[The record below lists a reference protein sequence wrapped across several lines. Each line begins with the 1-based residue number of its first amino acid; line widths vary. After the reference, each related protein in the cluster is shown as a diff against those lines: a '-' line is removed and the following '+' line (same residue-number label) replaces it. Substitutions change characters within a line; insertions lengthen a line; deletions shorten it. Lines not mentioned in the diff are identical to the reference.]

1 MKVILID
8 DEHLAL
14 TRLEHLFAEYI
25 DEIEVVGAYQNASQ
39 ALKEIEVISPDVVFL
54 DIEMPGM
61 NGLELAGKIQEIN
74 HHIEIVF
81 VTGYNEYAI
90 EAFELFAFDYI
101 LKPILGNRLR
111 KSLTQL
117 QRRISNSPLPSTE
130 GGMDKAWIQ
139 CFNQIKVKGPD
150 YKEEALKWR
159 TSKAQELF
167 AYLFHNRGKMIN
179 KEILVDLLWPSTNN
193 TQQLYTTIYHIRR
206 TLKQYGLES
215 LSIQSGNG
223 GYTLTA
229 DNIKIDTEEWEQ
241 HLNQLE
247 PISDKNYME
256 YEQVFYEYKGDYLG
270 QYGYLWAEGEKERFK
285 RLWLNHS
292 IKLIRFY
299 QNKGIN
305 EDAIKI
311 CQRIQQ
317 MYPDVEES
325 YFELMKIYATMNKL
339 IAVEEQYRRLTS
351 LLTRELGVEP
361 SRMIRNWYKNWKRKK
376 V

>member
-1 MKVILID
+1 MRVILID

-14 TRLEHLFAEYI
+14 TRLEHLFEEYI
-25 DEIEVVGAYQNASQ
+25 DEIEVVGAYQNAIQ
-39 ALKEIEVISPDVVFL
+39 ALKEIETSSPEVVFL

-61 NGLELAGKIQEIN
+61 NGLEIAGKIQEIN
-74 HHIEIVF
+74 NHIEIVF
-81 VTGYNEYAI
+81 VTGYNKYAI

-111 KSLTQL
+111 KTLTQL
-117 QRRISNSPLPSTE
+117 KRRISNNPLPSTE
-130 GGMDKAWIQ
+130 EGMDEAWIQ
-139 CFNQIKVKGPD
+139 CFNQMKVKGPD
-150 YKEEALKWR
+150 NKEEALKWR

-167 AYLFHNRGKMIN
+167 AFLFHNRGKIVN
-179 KEILVDLLWPSTNN
+179 KETLVDLLWPSTNN
-193 TQQLYTTIYHIRR
+193 TQQLYTTIYHIRK

-215 LSIQSGNG
+215 LSIQSDNG
-223 GYTLTA
+223 GYTLTV
-229 DNIKIDTEEWEQ
+229 DDIKIDTEEWEQ
-241 HLNQLE
+241 HLHQLK
-247 PISDKNYME
+247 PISNKSYME

-292 IKLIRFY
+292 MKLIRFY
-299 QNKGIN
+299 QKKGNN

-325 YFELMKIYATMNKL
+325 YFELMKIYASMNKL
-339 IAVEEQYRRLTS
+339 IAVEEQYRMLTS
-351 LLTRELGVEP
+351 LLSRELSVEP
-361 SRMIRNWYKNWKRKK
+361 SRMITNWYKDWKRKK
-376 V
+376 I